1 YIFPPEMSM
10 KIIAD
15 IFAYTAEY
23 MPKFNS
29 ISISGYH
36 MQEAGA
42 TADIELAYTLA
53 DGLEYVRTGIEAGI
67 DIDRFAPRLSFFWG
81 IVMNYFMEVAK
92 LRAARRMW
100 AQMMAA
106 FKPKNPKSMTQL
118 THSQTSEWS
127 LTVQDQINNVART
140 PI

>member
-1 YIFPPEMSM
+1 TYIFPPEMSM

-23 MPKFNS
+23 MPKFNT

-42 TADIELAYTLA
+42 TADIKLAYTLA

-67 DIDRFAPRLSFFWG
+67 DIDIFAPRLSFFWG
-81 IVMNYFMEVAK
+81 IGMNYFMEVAK

-106 FKPKNPKSMTQL
+106 FKPENPKSMTL
-118 THSQTSEWS
+118 
-127 LTVQDQINNVART
+127 
-140 PI
+140 